1 MLFHALNFISIFLTV
16 AFGAFCGETGL
27 VNFAASLTLYAGLLF
42 TSFLITIFVSLCLG
56 DSDKYV
62 LRKSSSENIISMTA
76 DLVTTESGFTL
87 PVKAL
92 KATIFV
98 EADIE
103 PYLVTRTY
111 NISNRRRRW
120 LWEMYKD
127 RVEYIAY
134 LPKNWSED

>member
-1 MLFHALNFISIFLTV
+1 MLFHILNFISIFLAI

-27 VNFAASLTLYAGLLF
+27 LAFIASSLVYFMLF
-42 TSFLITIFVSLCLG
+42 CVSFLSTLFISLCLG
-56 DSDKYV
+56 DSNKYV
-62 LRKSSSENIISMTA
+62 LRKNSNEPIISMTA
-76 DLVTTESGFTL
+76 TQITTLSNFTV

-111 NISNRRRRW
+111 NISNCRRRW

-127 RVEYIAY
+127 KVEYIAY

>member
-1 MLFHALNFISIFLTV
+1 MLFHALNLLSIFLTV
-16 AFGAFCGETGL
+16 AFGAFCDETGL
-27 VNFAASLTLYAGLLF
+27 TNFVASLLVYTTLF
-42 TSFLITIFVSLCLG
+42 TASTLTTLFVSLCLG
-56 DSDKYV
+56 NSDKYV
-62 LRKSSSENIISMTA
+62 LRKNSNELISSMTV
-76 DLVTTESGFTL
+76 DLITTESGFTL